1 MRAWCFVLALTSCN
15 SVFHLDDPVDDDG
28 AVDAGDDS
36 TVTGDARRCF
46 GTELEVCLDPLP
58 TDPIADFSGDLDTT
72 TSPSCL
78 ASEATACVVAA
89 TDITIPSGKT
99 LQVTGGRPL
108 VVIATGTLTIAGMLD
123 ASSHAVPRKA
133 GPAVL
138 GATCNAFPVAPSSR
152 GGGAGGSFA
161 GLGGNGAGAITPT
174 VGNGGMPPPVI
185 ASIGFRAGCP
195 GQDSGSP
202 TANRFGLG
210 GLGGGAVY
218 VIAGAAIEVSGSLT
232 ASGAPGTGGE
242 CTEANACGA
251 GSGNAH
257 GAGGGGSG
265 GMAILEAPTVS
276 VTGAVFADGGGG
288 GEGSSVSLNG
298 GDGKVPDGSGP
309 APGGGL
315 DPGSPS
321 NGGNGGAGSH
331 AAAAAVDA
339 EPGDDPGAGGGGGGG
354 AGVIRLHGAS
364 AITGGG
370 RVSPSP

>member
-1 MRAWCFVLALTSCN
+1 VSCLLLALTGCN
-15 SVFHLDDPVDDDG
+15 KIFNISDPVDDVDG
-28 AVDAGDDS
+28 GGVDDVSA
-36 TVTGDARRCF
+36 TTDARRCF

-58 TDPIADFSGDLDTT
+58 TDPIADLSGTLDTE

-78 ASEATACVVAA
+78 ASVAAACVVAA
-89 TDITIPSGKT
+89 TDVTVPSGKT
-99 LQVTGGRPL
+99 LQVTGSRPL
-108 VVIATGTLTIAGMLD
+108 VVIATGTLTIAGTLD
-123 ASSHAVPRKA
+123 ASSHAVPVKA
-133 GPAVL
+133 GPGAL
-138 GATCNAFPVAPSSR
+138 GATCNAFAATPSAR

-161 GLGGNGAGAITPT
+161 GLGGSGAGAITPT
-174 VGNGGMPPPVI
+174 TGNGGEPPAVI
-185 ASIGFRAGCP
+185 TTIEFRAGCP
-195 GQDSGSP
+195 GQNSGGP

-218 VIAGAAIEVSGSLT
+218 VMAGTAIDVSGSVT

-242 CTEANACGA
+242 CTDASACLG

-265 GMAILEAPTVS
+265 GMIILEAPVVS

-288 GEGSSVSLNG
+288 GEGSSSTING
-298 GDGKVPDGSGP
+298 NDGKVPDGNAA

-315 DPGSPS
+315 EAGAPS

-331 AAAAAVDA
+331 AAIAAANA

-354 AGVIRLHGAS
+354 AGVIRLHGAPS
-364 AITGGG
+364 IAGGG
-370 RVSPSP
+370 SVSPAP